1 MATDLSSSASSDTSS
16 SRVHALRVLHWSIP
30 VDDLEESQRFYSEV
44 LGMRFRDRLGSDM
57 VCMACSDPPQN
68 VLLCKRPEPRPTTAE
83 TAGPSHYAFVV
94 SPEDFDRAVENLQKW
109 FDRPVL
115 PNTPDRPGHWRR
127 CQGCHLGGSS
137 ALPAPLP
144 AASSQPMARR
154 DNADLGLIRTFPP
167 LAKQAVS

>member
-115 PNTPDRPGHWRR
+115 PNTPDRPGHWREDWVEHR
-127 CQGCHLGGSS
+127 AVKFFQGRSIYFLDPSGNTIEICDL
-137 ALPAPLP
+137 LPG
-144 AASSQPMARR
+144 Q
-154 DNADLGLIRTFPP
+154 G
-167 LAKQAVS
+167 